1 MPAIYIRQTFGIHAQ
16 EIIPL
21 SVYKYLNISAIK
33 SFTVK
38 LLPLNENFICSN
50 FISVK
55 SKTTMK

>member
-1 MPAIYIRQTFGIHAQ
+1 MPAIYIRQTFGTHAQ

-50 FISVK
+50 FIC
-55 SKTTMK
+55 